1 MNWRTNPLADNP
13 DSRHADSDWPSEPV
27 SAWKPSDGYRE
38 PRARFAGAILLLWVV
53 AFAAVCLVWE
63 VLT

>member
-1 MNWRTNPLADNP
+1 MSRGDKH
-13 DSRHADSDWPSEPV
+13 DSRYFDSQWHSGWIERDT
-27 SAWKPSDGYRE
+27 KPCRE

-63 VLT
+63 VVAK

>member
-1 MNWRTNPLADNP
+1 MSLGNKP
-13 DSRHADSDWPSEPV
+13 DSRHFDSQWHSGWIE
-27 SAWKPSDGYRE
+27 SQTKPWRE

-63 VLT
+63 VLSK